1 MPNLIKITKNY
12 ILSKFSL
19 LVVISLIV
27 SYLSKSLLISDT
39 LLFNFY
45 SEILSYEK
53 IQALIE
59 QGKKWAWLGYTLIPV
74 IYLIKFSLVALCL
87 SLGLFFLNITQRFK
101 QLFELAIKA
110 ELVFIVAGLFKIL
123 WFLFV
128 KTNYTILDLQY
139 FSPLSLQNIISI
151 QQSDIWLLYPLQVT
165 NLFELLYWAVLAW
178 GLKEIIQKSIGE
190 SFKIVALSYGS
201 GLIVWVAFIVFL
213 TLNNS

>member
-1 MPNLIKITKNY
+1 M
-12 ILSKFSL
+12 
-19 LVVISLIV
+19 
-27 SYLSKSLLISDT
+27 
-39 LLFNFY
+39 
-45 SEILSYEK
+45 
-53 IQALIE
+53 
-59 QGKKWAWLGYTLIPV
+59 
-74 IYLIKFSLVALCL
+74 
-87 SLGLFFLNITQRFK
+87 FFLNITQRFK

>member
-1 MPNLIKITKNY
+1 MKNPSKLIKKY
-12 ILSKFSL
+12 ILSKFSI
-19 LVVISLIV
+19 LVVVSLLT

-45 SEILSYEK
+45 SDILSYEK

-59 QGKKWAWLGYTLIPV
+59 QGKKWEWFGYLFIPI
-74 IYLIKFSLVALCL
+74 IYGIKFSLVTLCL
-87 SLGLFFLNITQRFK
+87 SLGLFFLNTSHKLK

-123 WFLFV
+123 WFLYIR
-128 KTNYTILDLQY
+128 TDYTLLDLQY

-151 QQSDIWLLYPLQVT
+151 PKSDIWLLYPLQVT
-165 NLFELLYWAVLAW
+165 NLFEMTYWFVLAW
-178 GLKEIIQKSIGE
+178 GLKEIIQKNIGE
-190 SFKIVALSYGS
+190 SLKIVALSYGS